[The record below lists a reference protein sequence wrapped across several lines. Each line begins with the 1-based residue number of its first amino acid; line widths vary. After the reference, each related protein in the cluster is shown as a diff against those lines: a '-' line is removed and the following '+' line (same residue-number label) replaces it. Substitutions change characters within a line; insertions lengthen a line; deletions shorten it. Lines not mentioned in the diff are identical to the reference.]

1 MELEVRFDIRKARA
15 EDADAIVEVLDH
27 VPFLKDRYRGE
38 AGISLVENNLEMIWL
53 ADLNGRV
60 ASVMIVQ
67 RNHDFGRLEISL
79 IVTKPE
85 FRRRDFAQGL
95 IRKAKRIAA
104 DSEVELVAYAEND
117 ISRDLFIRAVSE
129 RSELK
134 GDSRIANS
142 LIHYSRRGKEA
153 AGMALS
159 DDLRTRVVEAVIER
173 GLSRNAAAERFGVS
187 VASAVRWVKRFE
199 TTGEIYPARTG
210 GDRRSDR
217 IEAHRDYLLGLIRR
231 APDMTLLEIQERLV
245 ANCGERFSSSV
256 LWRFFDRCNI
266 TFKKSPRM
274 PRSSSARTF

>member
-1 MELEVRFDIRKARA
+1 MVRVTAPKKKTSADQTVATICQEALRGAAAHYAVVRSTVKIDDI
-15 EDADAIVEVLDH
+15 L
-27 VPFLKDRYRGE
+27 
-38 AGISLVENNLEMIWL
+38 
-53 ADLNGRV
+53 
-60 ASVMIVQ
+60 
-67 RNHDFGRLEISL
+67 
-79 IVTKPE
+79 
-85 FRRRDFAQGL
+85 
-95 IRKAKRIAA
+95 
-104 DSEVELVAYAEND
+104 
-117 ISRDLFIRAVSE
+117 E
-129 RSELK
+129 RSPNEVNRGGM

-142 LIHYSRRGKEA
+142 LIHDNRRGKEA

-159 DDLRTRVVEAVIER
+159 GDLRMRVVEAVIES

-199 TTGEIYPARTG
+199 TTGEISPARTG

>member
-1 MELEVRFDIRKARA
+1 
-15 EDADAIVEVLDH
+15 
-27 VPFLKDRYRGE
+27 
-38 AGISLVENNLEMIWL
+38 
-53 ADLNGRV
+53 
-60 ASVMIVQ
+60 
-67 RNHDFGRLEISL
+67 
-79 IVTKPE
+79 
-85 FRRRDFAQGL
+85 
-95 IRKAKRIAA
+95 
-104 DSEVELVAYAEND
+104 
-117 ISRDLFIRAVSE
+117 
-129 RSELK
+129 
-134 GDSRIANS
+134 
-142 LIHYSRRGKEA
+142 
-153 AGMALS
+153 MALS

-266 TFKKSPRM
+266 TAVRL
-274 PRSSSARTF
+274 RIEEIQLVIGLRG